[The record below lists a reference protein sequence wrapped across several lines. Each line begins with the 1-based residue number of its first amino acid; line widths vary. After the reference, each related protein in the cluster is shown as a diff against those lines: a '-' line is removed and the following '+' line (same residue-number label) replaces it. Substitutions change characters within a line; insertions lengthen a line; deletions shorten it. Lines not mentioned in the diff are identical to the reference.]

1 MRCVS
6 GIATEPIHWHPV
18 FLDHSGI
25 HDEATWSWACSGQ
38 SDIEHYRELLSW
50 GSVSM
55 KAIGNSLGLSL
66 AASTVA
72 VIIGTGFAL
81 AIGKSSSFMQ
91 RVIDLFS
98 LLPNTVPGIV
108 MVVGLILF
116 WNSPWMPV
124 TLYNTYGMVVL
135 TYVVLFLPY
144 TVQYV
149 KSSFTQIDGTLFQA
163 GEVFGGRPLYILRR
177 ILVPLI
183 LPGMLAGWMM
193 TLRLRREN
201 WSVRYLYFRHRC
213 RRRRR
218 IFLPSSNRVRYPL
231 VWRWQ

>member
-1 MRCVS
+1 MDNV
-6 GIATEPIHWHPV
+6 T
-18 FLDHSGI
+18 LDH
-25 HDEATWSWACSGQ
+25 
-38 SDIEHYRELLSW
+38 YRDLLSW

-72 VIIGTGFAL
+72 VVIGTGFAL

-163 GEVFGGRPLYILRR
+163 GQVFGGKPLYILRR

-183 LPGMLAGWMM
+183 IPGMLAGWMM
-193 TLRLRREN
+193 TFTIATRELVG
-201 WSVRYLYFRHRC
+201 SLLILPPSMQTSATY
-213 RRRRR
+213 
-218 IFLPSSNRVRYPL
+218 IFAQFEQGQVSLGMAMAVVTVGMTVLMLLGIELLNSKRKWNAS
-231 VWRWQ
+231 